1 MVILGA
7 FWYCSTKYHVKPNMY
22 TIVVYDIFGKQV
34 QMEEVR
40 TDFKT
45 QQVAQSFISE
55 YQKSFSG
62 MIANIQSVQK
72 MRLCIAPLSATIHL
86 SRIGR
91 PSDLMTSSQFLEPS
105 LPCGSKKWCEALSFK
120 FL

>member
-1 MVILGA
+1 MISAYKDPVENHHMNKIFDKIVTGFFVVILGA

-22 TIVVYDIFGKQV
+22 TIVVYDIFGKQI

-55 YQKSFSG
+55 YQKRFPHYDFSLA
-62 MIANIQSVQK
+62 IEIPQIK
-72 MRLCIAPLSATIHL
+72 RKL
-86 SRIGR
+86 
-91 PSDLMTSSQFLEPS
+91 F
-105 LPCGSKKWCEALSFK
+105 SKNHN
-120 FL
+120 